1 MPDILGWRRTA
12 GRNHAGTTFLVFLL
26 PRKTVNV
33 GGDVDIVDN
42 LAKEVVRDPGAMDLE
57 SVGVAKLSR
66 GIKTNERSNCSEH
79 STRKG

>member
-1 MPDILGWRRTA
+1 M
-12 GRNHAGTTFLVFLL
+12 
-26 PRKTVNV
+26 
-33 GGDVDIVDN
+33 DIVDN

-79 STRKG
+79 STRKGYIETVLCNRFESDQGGNVKGNE